1 MSDSLRRLA
10 EERADA
16 KIHFYKNL
24 KAYVIVNAILAV
36 INYICTPDFWWVLF
50 PVFFWGIGVLVDFL
64 RAFVFMDKFDT
75 EAYREQKIE
84 EEMEKL
90 RK

>member
-1 MSDSLRRLA
+1 MSDTLRALA

-16 KIHFYKNL
+16 KIKFFKNL
-24 KAYVIVNAILAV
+24 KAYVIVNAMLAV
-36 INYICTPDFWWVLF
+36 INFFATPDFWWVLF

-64 RAFVFMDKFDT
+64 KAFAFNDNFDT
-75 EAYREQKIE
+75 QYYRECKIQ